1 MTAWLLIAFLA
12 PTVLVVFYAVVWDF
26 DRLCADVERRTAYLE
41 RKQARVERLDEDWYW
56 WAYGPPLAECARC
69 MNEAREATVKTTATL
84 PSRVKFFAADT
95 LRVVQ

>member
-1 MTAWLLIAFLA
+1 MTAWLLVAFLA
-12 PTVLVVFYAVVWDF
+12 PTVLVVFYAIVWDF

-41 RKQARVERLDEDWYW
+41 RKQARVLRLDEDWYW
-56 WAYGPPLAECARC
+56 WCYRELLARHAADLALSRSV
-69 MNEAREATVKTTATL
+69 ATATL